1 MSFWEWS
8 TDQDIN
14 ICALSLPFVCLCS
27 LAELETT
34 STVQKDDRILEMKRS
49 VEGKDNRIIEL
60 ENRYYVESP
69 CSMISFHAVG
79 LVRAWHGGS
88 WSEKIHRFEPQF
100 SARSRESWVHEYGP
114 LLQTKNSETF
124 PFHALF
130 CCFHWKIIIF
140 FLAVFTSPCDDY
152 VVSWTARY
160 AHFEL
165 VYLGWKISHLPTA
178 SFSKALKA
186 RRRRLQSLKLSMT
199 TVFVLK
205 RHDREKV

>member
-1 MSFWEWS
+1 MSFREWRKN
-8 TDQDIN
+8 QVIN

-34 STVQKDDRILEMKRS
+34 STVQKDDRIMEMKRS

-60 ENRYYVESP
+60 ENRYYFESP
-69 CSMISFHAVG
+69 CSMISFYAVG

-88 WSEKIHRFEPQF
+88 WSEKIHPFEPQF
-100 SARSRESWVHEYGP
+100 RARSRESRVYECGP
-114 LLQTKNSETF
+114 LLQTKKSQTF
-124 PFHALF
+124 TFRARF
-130 CCFHWKIIIF
+130 CCFHWIIISF
-140 FLAVFTSPCDDY
+140 FLSVLTSPWEDY
-152 VVSWTARY
+152 VVSWTALY

-165 VYLGWKISHLPTA
+165 VYLGWKISHWPTA
-178 SFSKALKA
+178 SFSKASKA

-199 TVFVLK
+199 TVFVLT